1 MPKDTIIC
9 DIDGTIANIGHRLHF
24 IKDHGSL
31 KEAPDWK
38 SFNSACIDDPP
49 ISDIIDIVKSLWVNY
64 DINVPP
70 TRTLKFF
77 TGRNNEVRKN
87 TEEWLLRNF
96 IGNNQVSEGRLTD
109 LMDLGITLSMR
120 NKNDFREDSVVKL
133 EMMEHFELKPED
145 VLCIFEDRQ
154 SVVDMW
160 RAHGYRVLQ
169 VNACCDR

>member
-1 MPKDTIIC
+1 MAKDTIIF
-9 DIDGTIANIGHRLHF
+9 DIDGTIDHRLHF
-24 IKDHGSL
+24 IKEHGSL
-31 KEAPDWK
+31 KEAPDWN

-49 ISDIIDIVKSLWVNY
+49 ISDIIDNVKSLWVSY

-77 TGRNNEVRKN
+77 NGRNNEVRKS

-96 IGNNQVSEGRLTD
+96 IGNNQVSEGRLSD
-109 LMDLGITLSMR
+109 LMELGFTLSMR
-120 NKNDFREDSVVKL
+120 NKSDFREDSVVKL
-133 EMMEHFELKPED
+133 EMMENFELKPED